1 MITGIDKIIPFE
13 FFSYLTLLL
22 GIRISKYTKAINLSV
37 NIYQSC
43 SEFFEANGVPA
54 VSCETRIITKVQ

>member
-43 SEFFEANGVPA
+43 SELLELNVVPGYK
-54 VSCETRIITKVQ
+54 S